1 MTKLIA
7 RARAEYSFSTVNWL
21 TAAIMVLFHVGA
33 VAAFWFTTWTNVVV
47 ALVLHWFAVGLGIS
61 LGYHRLHTHR
71 GFKTSKAFEYF
82 LAVCGTLTLEGGPIF
97 WVATHRVHHQHSD
110 QDGDPHTP
118 RDGGFWAHMGWILFG
133 DTHHNDTAVMSKYAP
148 DLGSDPFYRWLNTYH
163 YVPLTVVGFVLL
175 AIGGWPMVLWGIFL
189 RVVFGLHGTWL
200 VNSATHMWGSRRF
213 MTRDD
218 SRNSWWVALLTF
230 GEGWHNNHHAH
241 PVSARHGL
249 AWYEFDMT
257 WITLK
262 VLKAFGIVREVK
274 AATIRRVPAQHDSF
288 INAVT
293 HELKTPIASI
303 RLYLQT
309 LQTRDLDE
317 AKRREFYRIML
328 EDSDRLLQT
337 VEQVLRAGSSGSRLR
352 RIVRAR
358 VNLDEIARECVELAR
373 TRFHLDPDALA
384 YEQRLA
390 ASHPVVLGDP
400 EELRAAVWNLID
412 NAVKYSAGEL
422 QIRVTL
428 EETEGRLA
436 LRVSDRGVGISPAE
450 LKRIFRRFY
459 RIPASVL
466 MRTKGSG
473 LGLFIVRSVARRH
486 GGRAFAESEG
496 AGRGSTFTL
505 ILPRAPATVE
515 A

>member
-1 MTKLIA
+1 MISGRRRSVIFFTVLGICLVALAVTLNISWVVLNWRRGVLAVLGVIFFVLIIA
-7 RARAEYSFSTVNWL
+7 G
-21 TAAIMVLFHVGA
+21 MVL
-33 VAAFWFTTWTNVVV
+33 
-47 ALVLHWFAVGLGIS
+47 
-61 LGYHRLHTHR
+61 
-71 GFKTSKAFEYF
+71 
-82 LAVCGTLTLEGGPIF
+82 
-97 WVATHRVHHQHSD
+97 
-110 QDGDPHTP
+110 
-118 RDGGFWAHMGWILFG
+118 
-133 DTHHNDTAVMSKYAP
+133 
-148 DLGSDPFYRWLNTYH
+148 NT
-163 YVPLTVVGFVLL
+163 
-175 AIGGWPMVLWGIFL
+175 IFL
-189 RVVFGLHGTWL
+189 
-200 VNSATHMWGSRRF
+200 
-213 MTRDD
+213 
-218 SRNSWWVALLTF
+218 
-230 GEGWHNNHHAH
+230 
-241 PVSARHGL
+241 
-249 AWYEFDMT
+249 
-257 WITLK
+257 
-262 VLKAFGIVREVK
+262 VRE
-274 AATIRRVPAQHDSF
+274 IRRNEQHDSF